1 MNFDTVRP
9 FWTPVVC
16 NLLHQ
21 QLPQAV
27 LFFWGHAVVAAKN
40 VCGSWQK
47 DFLRLPVFVFI
58 MPDFLSFFNA
68 RLQLFYLTLQQG
80 ISP

>member
-1 MNFDTVRP
+1 MYFNTIRFFWISIVR
-9 FWTPVVC
+9 
-16 NLLHQ
+16 NLFYQ
-21 QLPQAV
+21 QLPQAI
-27 LFFWGHAVVAAKN
+27 LFFWGHAVVATKN

-68 RLQLFYLTLQQG
+68 RLQLFYLTLQ
-80 ISP
+80 